1 MKNFKLFILALVYST
16 VFIFQINHP
25 TENVGLPIL
34 INFQKSTESLDT
46 IQKTDRWK
54 TLQYDKAIRK
64 NTWVKVEL
72 DQNKVNVQPPSEE
85 EILLSFYRRSVWEA
99 VVYMPPEYK
108 AEKVSIFT
116 AQNQAVLNKY
126 ITIPM
131 SKAALTGEP
140 IYIQSKVGS
149 ISGFLKVSSKLELIN
164 YESTPSTL
172 QDMVRGVNLVSFL
185 LGVMLFWR
193 LKDKLYAWFSIYVLA
208 ISLFTEVRFGS
219 IFDTYF
225 GEFLALY
232 GANISGITISSV
244 FIVGLI
250 FFPLLSL
257 SDIYAQKL
265 EKSRKSIIGLLLIL
279 LALRLMGVDLYGNIL
294 LYCNLLYLVAIIQII
309 ASCSLAAYNRSHYA
323 QHALWG
329 LSFLAPVVTFQILG
343 ALNLTVENDY
353 EYLYWSISFAM
364 VTLFFMLS
372 LTHKALSFKL
382 ERDSALNMALI
393 DRLTG
398 IKNRRAMNN
407 DFAVI
412 KKEIQSGISTYYFVM
427 LDIDHFKNI
436 NDTWGHMNGD
446 ICLKKMTASVQ
457 EVLREDDLF
466 YRYGGEEFLLIL
478 NSSEKDT
485 VHEICERIRAK
496 VESLEVAVDGNLLQ
510 FTVSLG
516 VAQATADSDLKDCMQ
531 RADTAL
537 YNSKRTGRNRVS
549 FSQAMTI

>member
-16 VFIFQINHP
+16 VFLFQINQP
-25 TENVGLPIL
+25 TANVGLPIL
-34 INFQKSTESLDT
+34 INSQKSTESLET
-46 IQKTDRWK
+46 IQKTDNWE
-54 TLQYDKAIRK
+54 TLQYDESIRK

-72 DQNKVNVQPPSEE
+72 DQDNMIVQHPPDKEM
-85 EILLSFYRRSVWEA
+85 LLSFYRRSVWEA

-116 AQNQAVLNKY
+116 TQNNAVLNKY

-131 SKAALTGEP
+131 SKAAVTGEP

-164 YESTPSTL
+164 YESTPSTVL
-172 QDMVRGVNLVSFL
+172 DMVRGMALVSFL

-193 LKDKLYAWFSIYVLA
+193 LKDKLYAWFSMYVLA
-208 ISLFTEVRFGS
+208 ISLFIEVRLGA

-232 GANISGITISSV
+232 GTNISGITISCV

-294 LYCNLLYLVAIIQII
+294 LYCNLLYLVAMIQII
-309 ASCSLAAYNRSHYA
+309 ASCSLAAYNKSHYA
-323 QHALWG
+323 QHVLWG
-329 LSFLAPVVTFQILG
+329 QSFLAPVVIFQILG
-343 ALNLTVENDY
+343 ALKLTVENDY
-353 EYLYWSISFAM
+353 EYLYWSVSFAM
-364 VTLFFMLS
+364 VSLFFMLS

-382 ERDSALNMALI
+382 ERDAALNMALI

-398 IKNRRAMNN
+398 IKNRRAMN
-407 DFAVI
+407 DDLAVI
-412 KKEIQSGISTYYFVM
+412 KKEIQNGISTYYFVM
-427 LDIDHFKNI
+427 LDIDHFKNV
-436 NDTWGHMNGD
+436 NDTYGHMNGD
-446 ICLKKMTASVQ
+446 ICLKKMTTSVQ

-496 VESLEVAVDGNLLQ
+496 VESIEVAVDGNLLK

-516 VAQATADSDLKDCMQ
+516 VAQATADSSVKGCMQ

-549 FSQAMTI
+549 FSQAMTM